1 MGTVQKILFEDAI
14 PNPEYLIKSI
24 AEQGYSLET
33 SLADLM
39 DNSISANAD
48 KIEVL
53 IKMDEEPFVLF
64 LADNGGGMDG
74 TSLKESMRFPSNSPE
89 AKREDVDLGR
99 FGLGMKT
106 ASFSQTRSFTV
117 ISRKKGDRKY
127 CARTWDV
134 SYLKK
139 EGWKIIVN
147 TDDEVNALL
156 KTYKKLSDEHLNK
169 FNLFEPNT
177 IVVWKGLYK
186 FENYLDK
193 ANRKNALQRDINE
206 ITSEHLSVVFH
217 RFMERSQNPLKIRVN
232 NIVLKP
238 FNPFPTKFTDFRSIE
253 YKQRNFREDTI
264 KIEGYVLP
272 SRSIDE
278 SKQGLTEWT
287 TINRSL
293 TDMEGIYI
301 YRSDRLIR
309 FGDWNGIIKKSPR
322 MQLARLQ
329 VEVGNNVDH
338 LLHLNVAKSQI
349 TIPYDLK
356 QAFLRYISVLKDQA
370 EKEYYNRGVKTFAGI
385 KKDDNI
391 NLFSKIATNKGVM
404 LEMNYEFPLLNN
416 LKRELNKGQQLNLD
430 ALIRMVNNSVN
441 KIRHVHEEKQFS
453 GIEQQDGIALPA
465 LKTVISDLLSNGVS
479 SDQIK
484 ENIIPLLGFTYES
497 LPGELKNLLKR

>member
-1 MGTVQKILFEDAI
+1 MVQKILFEDAI

-48 KIEVL
+48 KIEIL
-53 IKMDEEPFVLF
+53 IKMNEEPFTLF
-64 LADNGGGMDG
+64 LADNGEGMDCN
-74 TSLKESMRFPSNSPE
+74 SLRDCMKFPSNSPE
-89 AKREDVDLGR
+89 AVRDQVDLGR

-106 ASFSQTRSFTV
+106 ASFAQTRSFTV
-117 ISRKKGDRKY
+117 ISKKKGDTNY
-127 CARTWDV
+127 SARTWDV
-134 SYLKK
+134 GCLKK

-147 TDDEVNALL
+147 TESEIKELIT
-156 KTYKKLSDEHLNK
+156 TYQELSEAHLNK
-169 FNLFEPNT
+169 FNLFEANT

-186 FENYLDK
+186 FENYLDES
-193 ANRKNALQRDINE
+193 NRKIALQRE
-206 ITSEHLSVVFH
+206 ITEVTSEHLSVVFH
-217 RFMERSQNPLKIRVN
+217 RFMERQKKPLLIRVN
-232 NIVLKP
+232 NIILKP
-238 FNPFPTKFTDFRSIE
+238 FNPFPTKFPDFRSIE

-264 KIEGYVLP
+264 KMEGFVLP

-278 SKQGLTEWT
+278 TKQGLSEWT
-287 TINRSL
+287 TTNRSL

-322 MQLARLQ
+322 MQLARLK

-356 QAFLRYISVLKDQA
+356 QAFLRYIIILKDEA
-370 EKEYYNRGVKTFAGI
+370 EKEFFNRGINTFAGA
-385 KKDDNI
+385 KKEDKI
-391 NLFSKIATNKGVM
+391 NLFSKVATNKGVM
-404 LEMNYEFPLLNN
+404 LEMNKDFPLLSN
-416 LKRELNKGQQLNLD
+416 LKKGLNKGQQLNLD
-430 ALIRMVNNSVN
+430 ILIRMVNNSIN
-441 KIRHVHEEKQFS
+441 KIKHFHEDKQFT
-453 GIEQQDGIALPA
+453 GVELQDGVSLSS
-465 LKTVISDLLSNGVS
+465 LKTVISDLLTSGVAAE
-479 SDQIK
+479 QIK

-497 LPGELKNLLKR
+497 LPDELKQTLKRGA